1 MTNVLYFSTPWCGPC
16 KMFKPIVEQVSQETG
31 KYVQFIDAEQ
41 NKQMAEQY
49 GVTTV
54 PTIVV
59 LSDSGQ
65 MINRLTGVQS
75 KLTLV
80 NLLANS

>member
-16 KMFKPIVEQVSQETG
+16 KMFKPVVEQASQETG

-41 NKQMAEQY
+41 NKHMAEQY
-49 GVTTV
+49 GVTSV

-59 LSDSGQ
+59 LSNSGQ
-65 MINRLTGVQS
+65 MVHRLSGVQS
-75 KLTLV
+75 KSTIV
-80 NLLANS
+80 DLLANS